1 MIICKSKK
9 NEKRSLFHP
18 SHGTKESFRG
28 TTHINCNL
36 ARPLLRGFSRE
47 LKLPR
52 IGAILRL
59 PPCDLQFSFF
69 AAVTLRLRPVL
80 LRKLPARIPLL
91 PRLGLPSVLPAALGC
106 FSPGCSMP
114 PSHHRR
120 FSVMCQTRDTSPV
133 HAFDVCFV
141 SL

>member
-1 MIICKSKK
+1 MCIRDRIHTGAALQ
-9 NEKRSLFHP
+9 RLLVQPAILFHIVADAV
-18 SHGTKESFRG
+18 SYTHLDVYKRQKESFRG
-28 TTHINCNL
+28 TTHINCSL

-91 PRLGLPSVLPAALGC
+91 PRLGLPSVLPAALG
-106 FSPGCSMP
+106 
-114 PSHHRR
+114 
-120 FSVMCQTRDTSPV
+120 
-133 HAFDVCFV
+133 
-141 SL
+141 